1 MPSAHHYKQCND
13 MYPTTSFSSSF
24 SLVSYY
30 GMPHHLLP
38 TTTSNYTPAYYL
50 PKQHTIATSNKLNAD
65 EYTTAA
71 IFIKEHSSAEAIH
84 TQRNDKFTVATISI
98 SIKIPSST
106 GTFNNRGSTPAYKLY
121 YSFPPSHTYHC
132 GPLGHL
138 RWCVTEHTSQDTSD
152 S

>member
-1 MPSAHHYKQCND
+1 
-13 MYPTTSFSSSF
+13 
-24 SLVSYY
+24 
-30 GMPHHLLP
+30 MPHYLLP

-50 PKQHTIATSNKLNAD
+50 PKQHTVTTSNKLNAD

-84 TQRNDKFTVATISI
+84 AQCNDQFTAGNISI

-106 GTFNNRGSTPAYKLY
+106 EGFNNRGATPAYNFY
-121 YSFPPSHTYHC
+121 CSFPPSDTYRC

-138 RWCVTEHTSQDTSD
+138 RWCVTECTSQDTSD